1 MRRMMA
7 AAVLAGAM
15 AAGAMAAGA
24 MAAGARGAA
33 AGEAWRCLNAASG
46 AGWTLRL
53 DPAAG
58 TVNGRKARFGQR
70 HVRWTEANGAIADLV
85 RGRGVLT
92 LTRGSSTGGWVQVV
106 RCRRVP

>member
-7 AAVLAGAM
+7 AAVLAGM
-15 AAGAMAAGA
+15 VAAGAH
-24 MAAGARGAA
+24 AA
-33 AGEAWRCLNAASG
+33 AGETWRCLNAASG

-58 TVNGRKARFGQR
+58 TVNGRKARFGRR

-92 LTRGSSTGGWVQVV
+92 LTRGSSTGGWVQAV
-106 RCRRVP
+106 RCQRSP